1 MEVKFT
7 ETEIEGAILGNLESV
22 RLIEVLTVLGIHYT
36 QLCRKWNTR
45 IVNDLSS

>member
-22 RLIEVLTVLGIHYT
+22 RLIEVLTVLGIHNST
-36 QLCRKWNTR
+36 TILQSLQK
-45 IVNDLSS
+45 VEH